1 MTSIERRDFLNA
13 TGATAIGLATTA
25 LAQRSA
31 RAADKITPI
40 KVGQI
45 GTRHA
50 HAAGQI
56 ATLRK
61 YRDVFEI
68 VGIVEPN
75 VQRRKELARHAAYKG
90 LPWMTEE
97 QLLSVKGLQAVAVET
112 GVRDLVPTAGRCVA
126 AGMHVH
132 IDKPAGESLAEF
144 KKVLDAAASKKLA
157 IRMGYM
163 FRGNPAFQF
172 CFKAVRDGWLGQIF
186 EAHGVISKTVG
197 AGTRKALSQYAGGS
211 MFELGCHLID
221 PLVTLMGKPDRVT
234 AYVRRTRPEQDE
246 LADNQLAVMEYPKAT
261 ATIRSALVEV
271 NGSRR
276 RQFTICGDQGTIE
289 IRPLE
294 PPRLE
299 LTLSKPRGKFK
310 RGTQTVSLPKSPGR
324 YDENLLDWARTI
336 RGEQPNPYP
345 PAHDL
350 AVHETILRACGVP
363 LNSVSK

>member
-1 MTSIERRDFLNA
+1 MMSIERRDFLS
-13 TGATAIGLATTA
+13 TSGATAIGLATTA
-25 LAQRSA
+25 LAQPSA
-31 RAADKITPI
+31 RAADKNAPI
-40 KVGQI
+40 KVAQI

-50 HAAGQI
+50 HASGQI

-61 YRDVFEI
+61 YPDVFAI
-68 VGIVEPN
+68 VGVVEPDAE
-75 VQRRKELARHAAYKG
+75 RRKSLANHPAYKG

-112 GVRDLVPTAGRCVA
+112 AVKDLVPTAGRCIA
-126 AGMHVH
+126 AGLHVH

-144 KKVLDAAASKKLA
+144 KKVLDAAAGKKLA
-157 IRMGYM
+157 VRMGYM
-163 FRGNPAFQF
+163 FRGNPAFGF
-172 CFKAVRDGWLGQIF
+172 CFKAVREGWLGQIF

-221 PLVTLMGKPDRVT
+221 PLLTLMGKPDRVT
-234 AYVRRTRPEQDE
+234 AYVRRTQPDK
-246 LADNQLAVMEYPKAT
+246 LADNQLAVFEYPQAT

-299 LTLSKPRGKFK
+299 LTLAKRRGKFK

-350 AVHETILRACGVP
+350 AVHEAILRASGLP
-363 LNSVSK
+363 LN